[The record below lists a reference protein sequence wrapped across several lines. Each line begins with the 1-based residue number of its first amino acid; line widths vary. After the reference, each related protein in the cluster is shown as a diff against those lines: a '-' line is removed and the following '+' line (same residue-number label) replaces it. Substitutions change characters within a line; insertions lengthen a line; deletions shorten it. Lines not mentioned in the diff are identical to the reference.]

1 MNDGIARCFGED
13 LAEKEKSAPM
23 GVRIWND
30 RKEKPCKSML
40 APERVERQAFHAREE
55 EGFSLGDYCLR
66 KYSIHY
72 ILGIVKRLW
81 QDIAKNYKILPVMKP
96 DSCL

>member
-1 MNDGIARCFGED
+1 MHDGIARHFGED
-13 LAEKEKSAPM
+13 FAEKEKSAP
-23 GVRIWND
+23 VRVRQRND

-81 QDIAKNYKILPVMKP
+81 QDIAKNYKILLFMGA